1 MQDLRVEPLDVERL
15 AEAYPLIRSAT
26 RVSQQRWE
34 EFGRELICG
43 GGGVLAVTAPDGC
56 IHGVAAF
63 RPSPSLRH
71 QQSLDVEVIVAFELS
86 GDDRVR
92 EQLCSTLEQVAA
104 THRCRTVNFTML
116 PRSYGEPLSP
126 ARAALERLGMR
137 LETLNFVRD
146 LQPPDERSQTRK

>member
-1 MQDLRVEPLDVERL
+1 MQDLKVKSLDVERL
-15 AEAYPLIRSAT
+15 ADAYPLIRSAT

-34 EFGRELICG
+34 EFGRELIAS

-56 IHGVAAF
+56 VHGVAAF
-63 RPSPSLRH
+63 RPSLNLRH
-71 QQSLDVEVIVAFELS
+71 EQSLDVEVIVAFELR

-92 EQLCSTLEQVAA
+92 EQLCGTLEQVAA
-104 THRCRTVNFTML
+104 THHCRTVNFTVAA
-116 PRSYGEPLSP
+116 RSYGEPSSP

-146 LQPPDERSQTRK
+146 LRQPEDQAQSRK